1 MTRRLLL
8 TALVIGAVRGAAPL
22 AQDVSREY
30 RVKAAYLYN
39 FVKYV
44 EWPDTSKGRI
54 LICIAGQNPF
64 GTQLESLIR
73 NERVHGVPLATE
85 VILEPR
91 ADCDV
96 VFTPRT
102 AAIPAY
108 LRAAAGLPTLTIG
121 ETPRFVEQGG
131 MIGFYPDGVNVRFEI
146 NPDAAAR
153 VKLRISSRLLQLAK
167 IVEPVSEE
175 R

>member
-1 MTRRLLL
+1 MIARVITTVVIAATTIANTR
-8 TALVIGAVRGAAPL
+8 
-22 AQDVSREY
+22 AQDVALEY

-44 EWPDTSKGRI
+44 EWPGKGRSSI

-64 GTQLESLIR
+64 GDELTLLIR
-73 NERVHGVPLATE
+73 NERVHGLPLAAE

-96 VFTPRT
+96 LFTPKT
-102 AAIPAY
+102 SNVPAY
-108 LRAAAGLPTLTIG
+108 LRTAVGMPTLTVG
-121 ETPRFVEQGG
+121 ETDRFLEQGG
-131 MIGFYPDGVNVRFEI
+131 IVRFVAAGRNVRFEI
-146 NPDAAAR
+146 NPVAADRA
-153 VKLRISSRLLQLAK
+153 KLRISSRLLQLAR
-167 IVEPVSEE
+167 IVEPESDE

>member
-1 MTRRLLL
+1 MIARVITTVVIAATTIAITR
-8 TALVIGAVRGAAPL
+8 
-22 AQDVSREY
+22 AQDVALEY

-44 EWPDTSKGRI
+44 EWPRKDRSSI

-64 GTQLESLIR
+64 GDELMQLIR
-73 NERVHGVPLATE
+73 NERVHGLPLAAE

-96 VFTPRT
+96 LFTPKTSNAPVYLRT
-102 AAIPAY
+102 AV
-108 LRAAAGLPTLTIG
+108 GMPTLTVG
-121 ETPRFVEQGG
+121 ETARFLEQGG
-131 MIGFYPDGVNVRFEI
+131 IVRFVASGQNVRFEI
-146 NPDAAAR
+146 NPAAADR
-153 VKLRISSRLLQLAK
+153 AKLRISSRLLQLAR
-167 IVEPVSEE
+167 IVEPDSEE